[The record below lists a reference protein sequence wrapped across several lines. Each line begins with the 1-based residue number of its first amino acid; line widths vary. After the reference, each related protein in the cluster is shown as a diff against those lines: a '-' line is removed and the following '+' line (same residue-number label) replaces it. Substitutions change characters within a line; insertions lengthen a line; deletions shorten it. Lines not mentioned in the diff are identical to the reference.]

1 MFSASEH
8 TRVPNLCPRV
18 EVPRAQLPAGVFPLL
33 VVACSLLCAGC
44 CSCCS
49 HPCNTRPA
57 SRLPQ
62 CQRPGASAGREVALL
77 SHPEP
82 LQGRFTP
89 FLEEP
94 SDQVVSQVGK
104 SRPVRLR
111 GTSALWSLQEILR
124 LGVLLNSLPPSQRK
138 RPVSPTVSLHGWS
151 LCEHGI
157 MSQWQGHPG
166 PCRSWT
172 GAQQRC

>member
-82 LQGRFTP
+82 LPGRFTP

-94 SDQVVSQVGK
+94 SDRVVSQVGNRGLQGPGEPTFMVTAGDPK
-104 SRPVRLR
+104 TWCSWAVFILVREKGLCCP
-111 GTSALWSLQEILR
+111 
-124 LGVLLNSLPPSQRK
+124 LLAYMD
-138 RPVSPTVSLHGWS
+138 G
-151 LCEHGI
+151 LCVNME
-157 MSQWQGHPG
+157 
-166 PCRSWT
+166 
-172 GAQQRC
+172 